1 MTHTMTDLMNN
12 FNSVMEN
19 HANAL
24 CADLIRKLAE
34 EHGFSAEEA
43 CAKYLPTQEPKP
55 VKISKKKDKTKK
67 DPTKPKRGK
76 NPFMFYSSAKRAEVK
91 TANPEAK
98 PTEIAKM
105 LGATWADLDEEDK
118 KEYLDAA
125 AEDKERYEK
134 EMAVWKDNQSDSD

>member
-1 MTHTMTDLMNN
+1 MTETMTDLMNH
-12 FNSVMEN
+12 FNSAMEN
-19 HANAL
+19 HAHEL

-55 VKISKKKDKTKK
+55 VKMSKKDKKPKK
-67 DPTKPKRGK
+67 DPNKPKRGK
-76 NPFMFYSSAKRAEVK
+76 NPFMLYSSAKRAEMK
-91 TANPEAK
+91 AANPDSK

-105 LGATWADLDEEDK
+105 LGATWADLDDEDK
-118 KEYLDAA
+118 KEYVEAA
-125 AEDKERYEK
+125 AKDKERYEK

>member
-1 MTHTMTDLMNN
+1 MTDLMNN
-12 FNSVMEN
+12 FNSAMEN

-55 VKISKKKDKTKK
+55 VKLSKKKAKKSK
-67 DPTKPKRGK
+67 DPNKPKRGK
-76 NPFMFYSSAKRAEVK
+76 NPFMLYSSAKRAEVK
-91 TANPEAK
+91 AANPDAK
-98 PTEIAKM
+98 PTEIAKL
-105 LGATWADLDEEDK
+105 LGATWTDLDDADK
-118 KEYLDAA
+118 TEYVEAA
-125 AEDKERYEK
+125 AKDKERYEK

>member
-1 MTHTMTDLMNN
+1 MTETMTDLMKN
-12 FNSVMEN
+12 FNSVMEEQA
-19 HANAL
+19 HAL
-24 CADLIRKLAE
+24 CTDLIRKLAE

-55 VKISKKKDKTKK
+55 VKISKKKGKAKK
-67 DPTKPKRGK
+67 DPNKPKRAK
-76 NPFMFYSSAKRAEVK
+76 NPFMFYSSAKRAELKV
-91 TANPEAK
+91 ANPEAK
-98 PTEIAKM
+98 PTDIAKM
-105 LGATWADLDEEDK
+105 LGATWADLDEDDK